1 MSALLF
7 RQEAIESGRQRLT
20 GTVVA
25 FVPPRSRHYTIFAL
39 ATVLLLVLLLTLGS
53 YPRRVEVSGIVAFSA
68 GIAKIVAPT
77 DATIE
82 QIHVEEGQI
91 VERDTPLATLSL
103 SQGQSGGAEGVS
115 VQIAEL
121 DRQAD
126 ELAKQKS
133 LSSGLTSS
141 ERASLGE
148 QRVSTAAA
156 IASLVR
162 QKGLLSQQIKLNESQ
177 QGRAS
182 RLAKQGAGTKLELE
196 ESQRTLIG
204 SRLEL
209 ETMSEKI
216 ITKRE
221 QLAMI
226 EAQIAGRAINGFQAE
241 SQISE
246 RMAAIARER
255 ADLLR
260 QDRLTLVAPMGG
272 RIGDIAQRA
281 GQPVAA
287 KSGILAV
294 IPKNSKLEVQL
305 YAPSS
310 AVGFVKPGQRVKL
323 MYDAF
328 PYQKFGTGSGVVT
341 WVSTVPT
348 APDGLPTT
356 PTSSEPVF
364 RIRVEIDRDQS
375 GPARDGLRTGMT
387 LSANLILEDRNL
399 WEVFFGPL
407 FRAARA

>member
-25 FVPPRSRHYTIFAL
+25 FVPPGSRQYTAFAFVV
-39 ATVLLLVLLLTLGS
+39 VLLMVLLLTFGS
-53 YPRRVEVSGIVAFSA
+53 YPRRVEVNGIVAYSA

-77 DATIE
+77 DATVE

-91 VERDTPLATLSL
+91 VERDAPLATLSL
-103 SQGQSGGAEGVS
+103 SQGQSGGAAGVS
-115 VQIAEL
+115 AQLAEL

-126 ELAKQKS
+126 ELKKQKT
-133 LSSGLTSS
+133 LSSGLTTS
-141 ERASLGE
+141 ERSALGE

-162 QKGLLSQQIKLNESQ
+162 QKALLAQQIKLNESQ

-216 ITKRE
+216 ITKGE

-226 EAQIAGRAINGFQAE
+226 EAQITGRAINGFQTE

-246 RMAAIARER
+246 RLAGIARER

-260 QDRLTLVAPMGG
+260 QDRLTLVAPMAG

-287 KSGILAV
+287 KNALLAV

-310 AVGFVKPGQRVKL
+310 AVGFVKSGQRVRI

-328 PYQKFGTGSGVVT
+328 PHQKFGTGSGVVT

-348 APDGLPTT
+348 EPVGLAAT
-356 PTSSEPVF
+356 PADAQPVF
-364 RIRVEIDRDQS
+364 RIRVAIDGNRV
-375 GPARDGLRTGMT
+375 GPAGGALRTGMT

>member
-25 FVPPRSRHYTIFAL
+25 FVPPRSRHYTVFAI
-39 ATVLLLVLLLTLGS
+39 ATVLVMVLLLTFGS
-53 YPRRVEVSGIVAFSA
+53 YPRRVEVKGIVSYSA

-77 DATIE
+77 DATVE

-91 VERDTPLATLSL
+91 VERNSPLATLSL

-115 VQIAEL
+115 AQLAEL
-121 DRQAD
+121 DRQAS
-126 ELAKQKS
+126 ELEKQKS

-141 ERASLGE
+141 ERASLSE
-148 QRVSTAAA
+148 QRVSTSAA
-156 IASLVR
+156 IGSLVR
-162 QKGLLSQQIKLNESQ
+162 QKDLLAQQIKLNESQ
-177 QGRAS
+177 LGRAS
-182 RLAKQGAGTKLELE
+182 RLAQQGAGTKLELE
-196 ESQRTLIG
+196 ESQRMLIG

-221 QLAMI
+221 QLAVI
-226 EAQIAGRAINGFQAE
+226 EAQIAGRAINGFQTE
-241 SQISE
+241 SQIAE
-246 RMAAIARER
+246 RLAGIARER
-255 ADLLR
+255 AEMLR
-260 QDRLTLVAPMGG
+260 QDRLTLVAPMAG
-272 RIGDIAQRA
+272 RIGDIAHRA

-287 KSGILAV
+287 KSALLAV

-310 AVGFVKPGQRVKL
+310 AVGFVKAGQRVRL

-348 APDGLPTT
+348 DPIGLATNPAE
-356 PTSSEPVF
+356 SEPVF
-364 RIRVEIDRDQS
+364 RIRVAIDRGRS
-375 GPARDGLRTGMT
+375 GPAGRGLRTGMT
-387 LSANLILEDRNL
+387 LSANLILEERNL

-407 FRAARA
+407 FRAARK